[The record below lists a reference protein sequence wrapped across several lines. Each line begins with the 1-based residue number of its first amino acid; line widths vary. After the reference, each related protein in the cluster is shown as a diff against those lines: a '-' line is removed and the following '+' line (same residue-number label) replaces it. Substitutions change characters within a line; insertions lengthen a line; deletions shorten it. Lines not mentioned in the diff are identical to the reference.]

1 MTGLTL
7 AVLLLEDGEPVVAQ
21 GRDHPAL
28 FRSALEAT
36 DLHWIAGSPPALPL
50 ACCARIRYRQRDQA
64 CEILARDDH
73 SCTVRFATAQRAVT
87 PGQAVVFYQGDL
99 CLGGGT
105 IYA

>member
-1 MTGLTL
+1 
-7 AVLLLEDGEPVVAQ
+7 
-21 GRDHPAL
+21 L

-36 DLHWIAGSPPALPL
+36 DLHWISGSPPAAPL
-50 ACCARIRYRQRDQA
+50 ACHARIRYRQRDQA
-64 CEILARDDH
+64 CEVTRLGND
-73 SCTVRFATAQRAVT
+73 SCTVRFAAAQRAVT